1 MKLNTKKG
9 IKLKKNYS
17 IKIPLKENSYEV
29 IVGTNIINKYK
40 NKIFSTIKNA
50 KKIFIV
56 TDTKIKKLHLK
67 KIIQIISK
75 KYTVKTLVIKPGEKM
90 KDIKTINKIVT
101 VLLKNK
107 ISRNDAIF
115 ALGGGVIGDISGFLA
130 SITLRGIKLVHF
142 PTTLLAQVDSSIGGK
157 TGVNSSYGKNLI
169 GTFYQPNLV
178 VCDTIFLST
187 LPKREL
193 IAGYAEVIKYGIIND
208 KNFFNWLN
216 KNTKKL
222 LNNSSS
228 EMIKAIKRSVEIK
241 KEFIIKDEKDL
252 NNKRA
257 LLNFG
262 HTFAHSLESFTKY
275 SKILLHGE
283 AVSIGIC
290 MASKLSNN
298 LGFLSL
304 NNYLKIKNIFYN
316 FGLPINLVFL
326 KKIKIQKKQ
335 ILKNMIYDKKNLSG
349 KLNFILCKDIGKAF
363 VYSKIKKESVNKSIN

>member
-67 KIIQIISK
+67 KIIQIISG
-75 KYTVKTLVIKPGEKM
+75 KYTIKTLVIKPGEKM

-130 SITLRGIKLVHF
+130 NITLRGIKLVHF

-349 KLNFILCKDIGKAF
+349 KLNFILCKDIGKVF
-363 VYSKIKKESVNKSIN
+363 VYNKIKKESIKKSIN

>member
-1 MKLNTKKG
+1 MKLNIIKG

-67 KIIQIISK
+67 KIIQIISG
-75 KYTVKTLVIKPGEKM
+75 KYTIKTLVIKPGEKM

-115 ALGGGVIGDISGFLA
+115 ALGGGVIGDLSGFLA

-193 IAGYAEVIKYGIIND
+193 ISGYAEVIKYGIIND

-216 KNTKKL
+216 KNTKKI
-222 LNNSSS
+222 LNNNSF
-228 EMIKAIKRSVEIK
+228 EMIKAIKKSIEIK
-241 KEFIIKDEKDL
+241 KEFIIEDEKDL

-262 HTFAHSLESFTKY
+262 HTFAHSLESCTKY

-290 MASKLSNN
+290 MASKLSNI

-304 NNYLKIKNIFYN
+304 SNYLKIKNIFYN
-316 FGLPINLVFL
+316 FGLPIDLFFL

-363 VYSKIKKESVNKSIN
+363 VYNKVKKESIKKSIN

>member
-90 KDIKTINKIVT
+90 KNIKTINKIVT

-130 SITLRGIKLVHF
+130 NITLRGIKLVHF

-363 VYSKIKKESVNKSIN
+363 VYSKIKKETINKSIN

>member
-349 KLNFILCKDIGKAF
+349 KLNFILCKDIGSAF
-363 VYSKIKKESVNKSIN
+363 VYNKVKKESIKKSIN

>member
-115 ALGGGVIGDISGFLA
+115 ALGGGVIGDLSGFLA

-193 IAGYAEVIKYGIIND
+193 ISGYAEVIKYGIIND

-216 KNTKKL
+216 KNTKKI
-222 LNNSSS
+222 LNNNSF
-228 EMIKAIKRSVEIK
+228 EMIKAIKKSIEIK

-262 HTFAHSLESFTKY
+262 HTFAHSLESCTKY

-290 MASKLSNN
+290 MASKLSNI

-304 NNYLKIKNIFYN
+304 TNYLKIKNIFYN
-316 FGLPINLVFL
+316 FGLPIDLFFL

-363 VYSKIKKESVNKSIN
+363 VYNKVKKESIKKSIN

>member
-1 MKLNTKKG
+1 MKLNIIKG

-67 KIIQIISK
+67 KIIQIISG
-75 KYTVKTLVIKPGEKM
+75 KYTIKTLVIKPGEKM

-115 ALGGGVIGDISGFLA
+115 ALGGGVIGDLSGFLA

-178 VCDTIFLST
+178 ICDTIFLST

-193 IAGYAEVIKYGIIND
+193 ISGYAEVIKYGIIND

-216 KNTKKL
+216 KNTKKI
-222 LNNSSS
+222 LNNNSF
-228 EMIKAIKRSVEIK
+228 EMIKAIKKSIEIK

-262 HTFAHSLESFTKY
+262 HTFAHSLESCTKY

-290 MASKLSNN
+290 MASKLSNI

-304 NNYLKIKNIFYN
+304 TNYLKIKNIFYN
-316 FGLPINLVFL
+316 FGLPIDLFFL

>member
-1 MKLNTKKG
+1 MKLNIIKG

-29 IVGTNIINKYK
+29 IIGTNIINKYK

-67 KIIQIISK
+67 KIIQIISR
-75 KYTVKTLVIKPGEKM
+75 KYTIKTLVIKPGEKM

-115 ALGGGVIGDISGFLA
+115 ALGGGVVGDVSGFLA

-178 VCDTIFLST
+178 ICDTIFLST
-187 LPKREL
+187 LPKRDL
-193 IAGYAEVIKYGIIND
+193 ISGYAEVIKYGIIND

-222 LNNSSS
+222 LNNDSY
-228 EMIKAIKRSVEIK
+228 EMIEAIKRSVEIK

-262 HTFAHSLESFTKY
+262 HTFAHSLESCTKY

-290 MASKLSNN
+290 MASKLSNI

-304 NNYLKIKNIFYN
+304 TNYLKIKNIFYN
-316 FGLPINLVFL
+316 FGLPIDLVFL

-335 ILKNMIYDKKNLSG
+335 ILKNMTYDKKNLNG
-349 KLNFILCKDIGKAF
+349 KLNFILCRDIGKAF